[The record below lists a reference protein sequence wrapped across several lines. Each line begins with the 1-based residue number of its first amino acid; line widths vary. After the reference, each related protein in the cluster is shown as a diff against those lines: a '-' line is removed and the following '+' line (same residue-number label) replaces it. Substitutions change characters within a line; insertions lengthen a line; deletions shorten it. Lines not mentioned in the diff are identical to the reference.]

1 MGGPHA
7 CSKIQDTLKP
17 LGLSATFYVEMIMR
31 KITMR
36 KSSILALALAGI
48 LATTSTALA
57 EKPSWA
63 GGGGKKGDKH
73 EQSERQD
80 RHENS
85 DRQRDDRQRDDDRH
99 SDDRRHDDRDRDR
112 DGGRRSSYFGDHHR
126 TVINNYYVEQYHSR
140 HCPPG
145 LVRRNNGCV
154 PRGHARKWQVGRQLP
169 RDVIFYD
176 LPPQVVVQLGPP
188 PPHHRF
194 VRVASDI
201 LLIAVGTGMVVDAVQ
216 DLNQY

>member
-1 MGGPHA
+1 M
-7 CSKIQDTLKP
+7 Q
-17 LGLSATFYVEMIMR
+17 

-48 LATTSTALA
+48 LATTGTALA

-63 GGGGKKGDKH
+63 GGGKKGDKH
-73 EQSERQD
+73 EQSERHESRED
-80 RHENS
+80 SNRHH
-85 DRQRDDRQRDDDRH
+85 DDRH
-99 SDDRRHDDRDRDR
+99 R
-112 DGGRRSSYFGDHHR
+112 DGESGRRNTYFGDQHR
-126 TVINNYYVEQYHSR
+126 TVINNYYVEQYHSG

-176 LPPQVVVQLGPP
+176 LPPQVIVQLGPP
-188 PPHHRF
+188 PEHHRF

-216 DLNQY
+216 DLSEY

>member
-1 MGGPHA
+1 M
-7 CSKIQDTLKP
+7 Q
-17 LGLSATFYVEMIMR
+17 

-63 GGGGKKGDKH
+63 GDGNKGDKH

-80 RHENS
+80 RHEDY
-85 DRQRDDRQRDDDRH
+85 DRQRDDRH
-99 SDDRRHDDRDRDR
+99 SDDRGR
-112 DGGRRSSYFGDHHR
+112 DGNSGRSTYFGDQHR
-126 TVINNYYVEQYHSR
+126 TVINNYYIEQYHSG

-145 LVRRNNGCV
+145 LVRSNNGCV
-154 PRGHARKWQVGRQLP
+154 PRGHARKWQVGRRLP

-176 LPPQVVVQLGPP
+176 LPPQVIVELGPP
-188 PPHHRF
+188 PEHHRF

>member
-1 MGGPHA
+1 
-7 CSKIQDTLKP
+7 
-17 LGLSATFYVEMIMR
+17 MR
-31 KITMR
+31 KISMR
-36 KSSILALALAGI
+36 KTSILALALAGI

-63 GGGGKKGDKH
+63 GGGKKGDKH
-73 EQSERQD
+73 EQSERHD
-80 RHENS
+80 DY
-85 DRQRDDRQRDDDRH
+85 DRQHDDRH
-99 SDDRRHDDRDRDR
+99 HDGRDRDG
-112 DGGRRSSYFGDHHR
+112 DGGRRSTYFGDQHR
-126 TVINNYYVEQYHSR
+126 TVINNYYVEQYHSG

-188 PPHHRF
+188 PEHHRF

>member
-1 MGGPHA
+1 
-7 CSKIQDTLKP
+7 
-17 LGLSATFYVEMIMR
+17 MR

-36 KSSILALALAGI
+36 KTSILALALAGI

-63 GGGGKKGDKH
+63 GGGKKGDKH
-73 EQSERQD
+73 EQSERHD
-80 RHENS
+80 DY
-85 DRQRDDRQRDDDRH
+85 DRQHDDRH
-99 SDDRRHDDRDRDR
+99 HDDRDRDG
-112 DGGRRSSYFGDHHR
+112 DGGRRSTYFGDQHR
-126 TVINNYYVEQYHSR
+126 TVINNYYVEQYHSG

-188 PPHHRF
+188 PEHHRF

>member
-1 MGGPHA
+1 
-7 CSKIQDTLKP
+7 
-17 LGLSATFYVEMIMR
+17 
-31 KITMR
+31 MR
-36 KSSILALALAGI
+36 KSSILALALAGL
-48 LATTSTALA
+48 LATTGTALA
-57 EKPSWA
+57 EKPAWA
-63 GGGGKKGDKH
+63 GNGNKGDKH

-80 RHENS
+80 RHGDS
-85 DRQRDDRQRDDDRH
+85 DRQHGDRQHGDRQHDDRH
-99 SDDRRHDDRDRDR
+99 SDDRDRHGDS
-112 DGGRRSSYFGDHHR
+112 GRRAYFGDQHR
-126 TVINNYYVEQYHSR
+126 NVIRGYYTEQYHSG

-145 LVRRNNGCV
+145 LVRRDNGCV

-188 PPHHRF
+188 PEHHRF

-216 DLNQY
+216 DLSQY

>member
-1 MGGPHA
+1 
-7 CSKIQDTLKP
+7 
-17 LGLSATFYVEMIMR
+17 MR

-63 GGGGKKGDKH
+63 GGGKKGDKH

-85 DRQRDDRQRDDDRH
+85 DRQRDDRQRDDRH
-99 SDDRRHDDRDRDR
+99 SDDRRHDDRDRDG
-112 DGGRRSSYFGDHHR
+112 DGGRRNSYFGDQHR

>member
-1 MGGPHA
+1 
-7 CSKIQDTLKP
+7 L
-17 LGLSATFYVEMIMR
+17 LATFYVEMIMQ

-36 KSSILALALAGI
+36 KSSILALVIAGI
-48 LATTSTALA
+48 LATTSTAMA

-63 GGGGKKGDKH
+63 GNGKKVNKN
-73 EQSERQD
+73 EQSERHD
-80 RHENS
+80 SHENY
-85 DRQRDDRQRDDDRH
+85 DRQHDDRH
-99 SDDRRHDDRDRDR
+99 SDDRHHDDRDRDG
-112 DGGRRSSYFGDHHR
+112 DSGRRTYFGDQHR
-126 TVINNYYVEQYHSR
+126 TVINNYYVEQYRSG

-176 LPPQVVVQLGPP
+176 LPPQVIVELGPP

-216 DLNQY
+216 DLSQY

>member
-1 MGGPHA
+1 M
-7 CSKIQDTLKP
+7 Q
-17 LGLSATFYVEMIMR
+17 

-63 GGGGKKGDKH
+63 GGGKKGDKH
-73 EQSERQD
+73 EQSERHD
-80 RHENS
+80 DY
-85 DRQRDDRQRDDDRH
+85 DRQRDDRQRDDRQHDDRH
-99 SDDRRHDDRDRDR
+99 HDDRDRDG
-112 DGGRRSSYFGDHHR
+112 DGGRRSTYFGDQHR
-126 TVINNYYVEQYHSR
+126 NVIRGYYTEQYRSG

-145 LVRRNNGCV
+145 LVRSNNGCV
-154 PRGHARKWQVGRQLP
+154 PRGHARKWQVGRRLP
-169 RDVIFYD
+169 REVIFYD
-176 LPPQVVVQLGPP
+176 LPPQVIVELGPP
-188 PPHHRF
+188 PEHHRF

>member
-1 MGGPHA
+1 M
-7 CSKIQDTLKP
+7 Q
-17 LGLSATFYVEMIMR
+17 

-36 KSSILALALAGI
+36 KSSILALVLAGI

-63 GGGGKKGDKH
+63 GGGKKGNKH

-80 RHENS
+80 SHENY
-85 DRQRDDRQRDDDRH
+85 DRQHDDRH
-99 SDDRRHDDRDRDR
+99 SDDRDR
-112 DGGRRSSYFGDHHR
+112 DGDSGRRNTYFGDQHR
-126 TVINNYYVEQYHSR
+126 TVINNYYVEQYRSG

-145 LVRRNNGCV
+145 LVRRDNGCV

-176 LPPQVVVQLGPP
+176 LPPQVIVELGPP

-216 DLNQY
+216 DLSQY

>member
-1 MGGPHA
+1 MQ
-7 CSKIQDTLKP
+7 KI
-17 LGLSATFYVEMIMR
+17 SMR
-31 KITMR
+31 KN
-36 KSSILALALAGI
+36 SILALVIAGI
-48 LATTSTALA
+48 LATTSTAMA

-63 GGGGKKGDKH
+63 GNGNKGNKH
-73 EQSERQD
+73 EQSEKQD
-80 RHENS
+80 RHEDY
-85 DRQRDDRQRDDDRH
+85 DRQHDDRH
-99 SDDRRHDDRDRDR
+99 SDDRHHDDRDRDG
-112 DGGRRSSYFGDHHR
+112 DSGRRTYFGDQHR
-126 TVINNYYVEQYHSR
+126 TVINNYYVEQYRSG

-176 LPPQVVVQLGPP
+176 LPPQVIVELGPP

-201 LLIAVGTGMVVDAVQ
+201 LLIAVGTGMVMDAVQ

>member
-1 MGGPHA
+1 MW
-7 CSKIQDTLKP
+7 
-17 LGLSATFYVEMIMR
+17 

-36 KSSILALALAGI
+36 KSSILTLALAGI
-48 LATTSTALA
+48 LATASTALA

-63 GGGGKKGDKH
+63 GGGKKGDNH
-73 EQSERQD
+73 EQNERQD
-80 RHENS
+80 RHENY
-85 DRQRDDRQRDDDRH
+85 DRQHDDRH
-99 SDDRRHDDRDRDR
+99 SDDRDRHGDS
-112 DGGRRSSYFGDHHR
+112 GRRTYFGDQHR
-126 TVINNYYVEQYHSR
+126 NVIRGYYTEQYHSG

-145 LVRRNNGCV
+145 LVRRDNGCV

-188 PPHHRF
+188 PEHHRF

-216 DLNQY
+216 DLSQY